1 MAKNITKVPDGPLI
15 KKKGP
20 FKGSTLKT
28 GGKIKKAQG
37 GEFLTKEGNNYTST
51 KKVKTKN
58 GPRYYQ
64 GKSPSMSFARE
75 LAFDKTLNVN
85 DSIPKSKLSAR
96 ALEVMDQKNGG
107 KVKKAQLGT
116 LVKKGAKAVGLG
128 TAAAAGASSASSCS
142 SGRCFH
148 KRGGWT
154 SGGRSPWRKNGGTVK
169 KAKAGAMIKRADGS
183 TSQRGLWDNIRA
195 NKGSGKKPTAAML
208 KQEKKIKAKK

>member
-1 MAKNITKVPDGPLI
+1 MAKITKVPDGPLV

-20 FKGSTLKT
+20 FKGSTLKA

-37 GEFLTKEGNNYTST
+37 GEFLTKEDGKYTST

-64 GKSPSMSFARE
+64 GKSPDMSFARE
-75 LAFDKTLNVN
+75 LAFDKQRANPA
-85 DSIPKSKLSAR
+85 DSIPKAKLSAR

-154 SGGRSPWRKNGGTVK
+154 SGSRSPWRKNGGTVK

-183 TSQRGLWDNIRA
+183 TSQRGLWDNLRA